1 MNIPLQHAFQITE
14 EDIAAVLRQN
24 AVHIANSGG
33 KSFDDM
39 ATDLL
44 GRIDANLAA
53 KAAIKG
59 DSLEDQTSLAQ
70 QEIARQLWLM
80 GTLDNAPFEY
90 VQCVAKPALV
100 EALKRELT
108 SLDPLEMA
116 KILDEGFPGL
126 RNMSEGDL
134 ILQAYRFGLQDEMQ
148 EKIMAIM
155 NAYRIQPPVYIHGT
169 WTHLFGPG
177 STETTLRILYDTTQ
191 GRLIAGQY
199 QQNGRWLDLRQDD
212 LADVEDSLKNANP
225 EALER
230 PAEFGL
236 EVSSG
241 MPSWACTQA
250 PEEAVA
256 SNDRPRG

>member
-108 SLDPLEMA
+108 SLGPLEMA
-116 KILDEGFPGL
+116 RILEEGFPGL
-126 RNMSEGDL
+126 KNMKESDL
-134 ILQAYRFGLQDEMQ
+134 ILQAYRFGLQ
-148 EKIMAIM
+148 EKIEAIM
-155 NAYRIQPPVYIHGT
+155 NAYRIQPPTYVHGT

-177 STETTLRILYDTTQ
+177 SSETTLRILYDTTQ
-191 GRLIAGQY
+191 ERLIAGQY
-199 QQNGRWLDLRQDD
+199 MNNGRWHDLRSDD

-225 EALER
+225 EALDR

-250 PEEAVA
+250 PEEAVV
-256 SNDRPRG
+256 SNERPRG